1 MRIYSMTATFG
12 KLEHQTLTLEP
23 GLNVIA
29 KPNEWGKS
37 TWCAFLI
44 NMLYG
49 VDTRARTNG
58 TQLPDKERYAPWS
71 GAPMSGK
78 ISLNWNGR
86 DITIERT
93 SNARTPMGIFKAY
106 ETESG
111 LDVPELNANNCGQML
126 LGVERSVFA
135 KAGFLRLADL
145 PVVQDDVL
153 RRRLNSLVTTGD
165 ESGTADKLAQMLK
178 DLKNKCRS
186 NRANGLIPEAEE
198 QREQLRKQL
207 YDMQDLGARTEQI
220 KKRQQELEGQLHA
233 LEVHKQ
239 ALDYAD
245 AQTDA
250 QRVAQA
256 EALAEDA
263 QVRLQKLQE
272 QTQALPA
279 VEALRSTLATANT
292 LQQQQLDM
300 LARQQGLPQKPQ
312 QPEAPA
318 CFADVE
324 PSDAVAKAKDDVQL
338 LQKLTAG
345 QKKYNRLIA
354 GFSVFA
360 IAAAA
365 TLSVLMFVLRLIS
378 VFVFSAGV
386 SAAVSA
392 SFAVIIISAVQKK
405 RLSAKKSELAERYKG
420 QVPDSWI
427 ALAEQYE
434 KEQADYQQMLFDYQ
448 RQTDDILQRQAELN
462 AQIAEFSGDKALA
475 DRRED
480 AENALALWSKF
491 YDAQKDASHAA
502 QRAQDLRALVKEIL
516 PPEEPDTLL
525 YSYQHTKELLTSA
538 QFEQQQLQ
546 IKLAQCQ
553 GQMAAQG
560 QEPAIRSQI
569 KGLTQRIE
577 RLEEYYNAIEMAQAA
592 LQKASVDLQRRFAP
606 RISQRAQELF
616 GKLTSG
622 RYRKITMA
630 ADLSLSTVAEDE
642 DTLREAQ
649 RRSDGTVDQLYLAL
663 RLAVAEELTPQAPL
677 VLDDALVRFDDA
689 RLKSAMEI
697 LKEAS
702 QMKQV
707 IVFTCQSREKTV

>member
-23 GLNVIA
+23 GLNVIEA
-29 KPNEWGKS
+29 PNEWGKS

-49 VDTRARTNG
+49 VDTRARVNG
-58 TQLPDKERYAPWS
+58 AQLPDKDRYAPWS
-71 GAPMSGK
+71 GAPMSGR

-111 LDVPELNANNCGQML
+111 LDVTELNGNNCGQML

-145 PVVQDDVL
+145 PVVQDDAL

-165 ESGTADKLAQMLK
+165 ESGTADKLAQTLK

-198 QREQLRKQL
+198 QRELLRKQL
-207 YDMQDLGARTEQI
+207 YDMQDLGARTEQLQ
-220 KKRQQELEGQLHA
+220 KRQQELEQQLHA

-245 AQTDA
+245 AQ
-250 QRVAQA
+250 
-256 EALAEDA
+256 EDA
-263 QVRLQKLQE
+263 QKVRQAQDIADEAQERLQALE
-272 QTQALPA
+272 QATQALA
-279 VEALRSTLATANT
+279 DVEQLKSVLTTAST
-292 LQQQQLDM
+292 LQQEQANLLAKQQS
-300 LARQQGLPQKPQ
+300 LPQRPQ
-312 QPEAPA
+312 QPPVSE
-318 CFADVE
+318 CFAGVKPE
-324 PSDAVAKAKDDVQL
+324 EAVAKAKEDVQL

-345 QKKYNRLIA
+345 QKKYTRLIA
-354 GFSVFA
+354 GFGVFA
-360 IAAAA
+360 ALAVAAMCA
-365 TLSVLMFVLRLIS
+365 LKFVLQMIS
-378 VFVFSAGV
+378 VFIFSAGV

-392 SFAVIIISAVQKK
+392 SLAVVIISIVQKK
-405 RLSAKKSELAERYKG
+405 RLSAQKQSRLQQYANNP
-420 QVPDSWI
+420 PDAWVM
-427 ALAEQYE
+427 LAEQYE
-434 KEQADYQQMLFDYQ
+434 KTQADYQQMLLDYESRIGDFTQ
-448 RQTDDILQRQAELN
+448 QQT
-462 AQIAEFSGDKALA
+462 QINDTIAAFSGDVTLA
-475 DRRED
+475 QRRAD

-491 YDAQKDASHAA
+491 YDAQKDADHAK
-502 QRAQDLRALVKEIL
+502 QRVQDLRALIKEVL

-525 YSYQHTKELLTSA
+525 YSHQHTKELLASA
-538 QFEQQQLQ
+538 QFEQRQLQ

-560 QEPAIRSQI
+560 QEPAIRNQI
-569 KGLTQRIE
+569 KSLTQRID
-577 RLEEYYNAIEMAQAA
+577 RLEAYYSAIDMAQAA
-592 LQKASVDLQRRFAP
+592 VQKASVDLQRRFAP

-616 GKLTSG
+616 GRLTAG

-630 ADLSLSTVAEDE
+630 ADLSLSTVAEGE

-663 RLAVAEELTPQAPL
+663 RLAVAQELTPNAPL
-677 VLDDALVRFDDA
+677 VLDDALVRFDDV

-702 QMKQV
+702 QTKQV
-707 IVFTCQSREKTV
+707 IVFTCQGREKTV

>member
-1 MRIYSMTATFG
+1 MTATFG

-23 GLNVIA
+23 GLNVIEA
-29 KPNEWGKS
+29 PNEWGKS

-49 VDTRARTNG
+49 VDTRARANG

-475 DRRED
+475 DRREN

-491 YDAQKDASHAA
+491 YDAQKDASHAV

-525 YSYQHTKELLTSA
+525 YSYQHTKELLASA

-677 VLDDALVRFDDA
+677 VLDDALVRFDDV